1 MEQTYSNGA
10 AMIDCL
16 EDKFGDKS
24 PQYYFKEDK
33 LADFEIKKEKSKF
46 KFFETIPV
54 ISYFLIISSHMV
66 FKTNTKKVTHHPGS
80 ACIKVVLLI
89 VFYVLYLKI
98 IQLIF
103 TF

>member
-33 LADFEIKKEKSKF
+33 LADFEMKKEKSKF
-46 KFFETIPV
+46 K
-54 ISYFLIISSHMV
+54 
-66 FKTNTKKVTHHPGS
+66 
-80 ACIKVVLLI
+80 
-89 VFYVLYLKI
+89 
-98 IQLIF
+98 
-103 TF
+103 